1 MTQEIKLKVAGS
13 WLDLRNMVGFGPLSL
28 NEQERNVL
36 RFIQEWTTGK
46 QSFDFQ
52 TSGSTS
58 DPKIITLERSQ
69 LIASAQ
75 LTHHVLQLQPGW
87 NALVCLDARFIAGA
101 MMIVRSLVTGMNIV
115 VQAPSA
121 NPLLDVSDRID
132 FASFVPYQI
141 NALIEQTPKKLDAI
155 HTVIVG
161 GAPLN
166 EDVIEKLQDFKTNIY
181 ATYAATETISHVAL
195 QRINGK
201 NRQDSFHVLPGIKA
215 SIDERGCLVLTAPH
229 FGNIVTNDIV
239 DLHDAKTFR
248 WIGRYDDVINTG
260 GIKVQAGKV
269 EKIISEIL
277 QGWGIQN
284 RLFVAGVKDSRFGEQ
299 VVLFIEGSLPL
310 FADEEMLNKKIR
322 ERLSKYE
329 VPKLVVT
336 VPQFP
341 ETATQK
347 VDKRAVIQS
356 ATSLNEM
363 VESPRPPVTEGRRN
377 SG

>member
-1 MTQEIKLKVAGS
+1 MSQEIKLKVAGS
-13 WLDLRNMVGFGPLSL
+13 WLDLGNMVGFGPLSL

-46 QSFDFQ
+46 QYFDFQ

-58 DPKIITLERSQ
+58 DPKIIALERSQ

-75 LTHHVLQLQPGW
+75 LTHNALQLQSGW

-121 NPLLDVSDRID
+121 NPLLDVNDRIN
-132 FASFVPYQI
+132 FGSFVPYQI
-141 NALIEQTPKKLDAI
+141 NALIEQTPEKLNSI
-155 HTVIVG
+155 HTAIVG

-166 EDVIEKLQDFKTNIY
+166 ADVIEKLQAFKTNFY

-195 QRINGK
+195 RRVNGK

-215 SIDERGCLVLTAPH
+215 SIDDRGCLVLTAPH
-229 FGNIVTNDIV
+229 FGTIITNDIV
-239 DLHDAKTFR
+239 DLHDAKTFQ
-248 WIGRYDDVINTG
+248 WIGRQDDVINTG
-260 GIKVQAGKV
+260 GIKVQAEKV
-269 EKIISEIL
+269 EKIASEIL
-277 QGWGIQN
+277 HSWSIQN
-284 RLFVAGVKDSRFGEQ
+284 RVFVAGVKDSRFGEQ
-299 VVLFIEGSLPL
+299 VVLFIEGSLPV
-310 FADEEMLNKKIR
+310 FRDEETLKTKMR
-322 ERLSKYE
+322 EHLSKYE
-329 VPKLVVT
+329 VPKLIVS

-347 VDKRAVIQS
+347 VDKRAVIQTV
-356 ATSLNEM
+356 TSLDEL